1 MLIDWFYNHYWFF
14 LLILFK
20 FYMILVMV
28 VSYFYVIYSSILTNL
43 LFCLGYHPLYL
54 ESNGPGAA
62 APQSGYAELDT
73 TLMPPRGAPMGPQ
86 DQYRSTP
93 SPRSAAAAAAG
104 YAGSAF
110 CPCMCSLFLRSRD
123 LNSKNKM

>member
-1 MLIDWFYNHYWFF
+1 
-14 LLILFK
+14 
-20 FYMILVMV
+20 MV
-28 VSYFYVIYSSILTNL
+28 VSYLKKNILCDLFINLSIF

-110 CPCMCSLFLRSRD
+110 CPCMCSLFLGISILKKCIKD
-123 LNSKNKM
+123 